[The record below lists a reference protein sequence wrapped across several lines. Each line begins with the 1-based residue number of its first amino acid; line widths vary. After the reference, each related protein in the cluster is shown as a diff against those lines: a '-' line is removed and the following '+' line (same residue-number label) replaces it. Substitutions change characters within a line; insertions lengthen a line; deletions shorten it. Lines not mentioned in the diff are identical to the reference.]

1 MAWSYIKGRW
11 WIFLVATVPFV
22 ILGIV
27 FVWLHFTSSGQH
39 EWYNSLLLLGIVFI
53 LSPVLQMW
61 WTLRKIHNG
70 QKAEK
75 ELIARSTTGHATVIT
90 VKETGLCTNDVPEV
104 EILLEVH
111 SQDNSTYCVTHRD
124 HVNLSDLSGLI
135 PGSDI
140 AIKIDSLDNKYTPGL
155 SVNWIVLLRH

>member
-11 WIFLVATVPFV
+11 WIFLVATLPFV
-22 ILGIV
+22 ILGVV
-27 FVWLHFTSSGQH
+27 FIRLHYTTSGQH

-53 LSPVLQMW
+53 LSPLLQMW

-75 ELIARSTTGHATVIT
+75 ELIARSTIGHATVIAI
-90 VKETGLCTNDVPEV
+90 KETGLCTNDVPEV

-111 SQDNSTYCVTHRD
+111 SHDNSTYRVTLRE
-124 HVNLSDLSGLI
+124 HVNLSNLSELTT
-135 PGSDI
+135 GSGI
-140 AIKIDSLDNKYTPGL
+140 AIRIDTLDNQ
-155 SVNWIVLLRH
+155 NILLHFPCP